1 MPKTKRNNVLD
12 DLLIKQI
19 TETAIEVY
27 KSHESKELKL
37 KQDRRL
43 HNVKQLLKNY
53 KRIEQ
58 SVSRGSFVNVEDE
71 SDTFNLRE
79 LMSSEFVVE
88 SISQSK
94 FRSNLMKEHVDKTLK
109 AYKEICKVENIE
121 ERYSIVYDRYIL
133 NLPAHELW
141 DKYFIS
147 KRTLYRELDRACE
160 DLAVLLF
167 GVDAVSFKVD

>member
-12 DLLIKQI
+12 DLLVKQI

-27 KSHESKELKL
+27 KAHENKELKL

-58 SVSRGSFVNVEDE
+58 SVSRGPVETEENAVDFDV
-71 SDTFNLRE
+71 SDI
-79 LMSSEFVVE
+79 MSSEFVVE
-88 SISQSK
+88 SISQSRH
-94 FRSNLMKEHVDKTLK
+94 RSKLMKEHVDKTLR
-109 AYKEICKVENIE
+109 AYKQICIVENIE
-121 ERYSIVYDRYIL
+121 ERYRIVYDRYIL
-133 NLPAHELW
+133 NLPAHELL

-147 KRTLYRELDRACE
+147 RRTFYRELDRACD
-160 DLAVLLF
+160 DLSVLMF

>member
-12 DLLIKQI
+12 DLLVKQI
-19 TETAIEVY
+19 TETAIEIY
-27 KSHESKELKL
+27 KAHEQKEIKL

-58 SVSRGSFVNVEDE
+58 SVARGQVEPDDD
-71 SDTFNLRE
+71 SVAFDVGDI
-79 LMSSEFVVE
+79 MSSEFVVE

-94 FRSNLMKEHVDKTLK
+94 HRSKLMKEHVDKTLR
-109 AYKEICKVENIE
+109 AYKQICIVENIQ
-121 ERYSIVYDRYIL
+121 ERYNIVYDRYIL
-133 NLPAHELW
+133 NLPAPELW
-141 DKYFIS
+141 NKYFIS

-160 DLAVLLF
+160 DLSVLLF
-167 GVDAVSFKVD
+167 GVDAVSFKID

>member
-12 DLLIKQI
+12 DLLVKQI
-19 TETAIEVY
+19 TEAAIAVY
-27 KSHESKELKL
+27 KEHEKKEFKL

-58 SVSRGSFVNVEDE
+58 SVERGAFEEEPESFD
-71 SDTFNLRE
+71 LRE
-79 LMSSEFVVE
+79 LMSSEHVVE

-94 FRSNLMKEHVDKTLK
+94 YRSKLMKSHVDKTMK

-147 KRTLYRELDRACE
+147 RRTFYRELDRACE
-160 DLAVLLF
+160 DLSVLLF

>member
-12 DLLIKQI
+12 DLLVKQI
-19 TETAIEVY
+19 TETAIAVY
-27 KSHESKELKL
+27 KEHESKELKL

-58 SVSRGSFVNVEDE
+58 SISRGNFEEDD
-71 SDTFNLRE
+71 SDTFDLSD

-94 FRSNLMKEHVDKTLK
+94 YRSELMKEHVDKTLK

-121 ERYSIVYDRYIL
+121 ERYNIVYDRYIL

>member
-12 DLLIKQI
+12 DLLVKQI
-19 TETAIEVY
+19 TETAIAVY
-27 KSHESKELKL
+27 KEHESKELKL

-58 SVSRGSFVNVEDE
+58 SISRGNFEEDD
-71 SDTFNLRE
+71 SDTFDLSD

-94 FRSNLMKEHVDKTLK
+94 YRSELMKEHVDKTLK
-109 AYKEICKVENIE
+109 AYK
-121 ERYSIVYDRYIL
+121 
-133 NLPAHELW
+133 
-141 DKYFIS
+141 
-147 KRTLYRELDRACE
+147 
-160 DLAVLLF
+160 
-167 GVDAVSFKVD
+167 AVSYTHLTLPTICSV

>member
-12 DLLIKQI
+12 DLLVKQI
-19 TETAIEVY
+19 TETAIAVY
-27 KSHESKELKL
+27 KEHESKQLKL

-58 SVSRGSFVNVEDE
+58 SISRGNFEEDD
-71 SDTFNLRE
+71 SDTFDLSD

-94 FRSNLMKEHVDKTLK
+94 YRSELMKEHVDKTLK

-121 ERYSIVYDRYIL
+121 ERYNIVYDRYIL